1 MRQISLLMSR
11 RELAAVILASALVT
25 LDGTAA
31 TVALPA
37 IGSELAVPF
46 SRLQWISNAP
56 LLALAALL
64 LPAGGLA
71 DSYGRARLVRVGLLT
86 FGAASA
92 ACALAP
98 SYPWLIAGRVVQGA
112 GGALVLPAALARLR
126 AAYTAPEER
135 TRKFGVWAAWTGVA
149 ATAGPLLGGGLVDL
163 LSWRAVFVMSS
174 SLAAGALI
182 LLGSAGDRDH
192 VRQRRGIPVKEAT
205 ALAVFLGATAYLLIE
220 GGAAGWTSKRMLL
233 VALLVPLSVTIATQG
248 SRRVALF
255 PRELL
260 ARRNCM
266 AANGATFALYLG
278 MFGLP
283 FLLVLYTQQAL
294 KYSGTWAG
302 AAVLP
307 ISVML
312 FLAEPFGR
320 MAGRVGTRRL
330 ILLGSLVAAA
340 GILWIAAGAHP
351 LAFWTRL
358 IAGAA
363 LFGLGVS
370 MAVSPLTHAA
380 VAAVP
385 EACAGAASGLNHAT
399 VRASGLLAIA
409 LLGTLA
415 GGSDA
420 TGISPEGFRR
430 AMWVCG
436 VLVGAGGLAG
446 GLRIRDEEPG
456 GLTRSG

>member
-1 MRQISLLMSR
+1 MRGV
-11 RELAAVILASALVT
+11 EFAALILASALIT
-25 LDGTAA
+25 LDGTAV

-37 IGSELAVPF
+37 IADGLDVPF
-46 SRLQWISNAP
+46 SRLQWIGNAP

-71 DSYGRARLVRVGLLT
+71 DSYGRGRLVRIGLLT
-86 FGAASA
+86 FGVASA
-92 ACALAP
+92 ACAVAP
-98 SYPWLIAGRVVQGA
+98 SYPFLIAGRFLQGA

-126 AAYTAPEER
+126 AAFTVPEER

-149 ATAGPLLGGGLVDL
+149 AAAGPLLGGALVDL
-163 LSWRAVFVMSS
+163 LSWRAVFGMSS
-174 SLAAGALI
+174 SLAAGALV
-182 LLGSAGDRDH
+182 LLGTSGDRDH
-192 VRQRRGIPVKEAT
+192 VRQHRGVPVREAT
-205 ALAVFLGATAYLLIE
+205 ALAIFLGATAYLLIE
-220 GGAAGWTSKRMLL
+220 GGAAGWTSKRILF
-233 VALLVPLSVTIATQG
+233 VALLVPLSLTTVAQG
-248 SRRVALF
+248 SGAVALF
-255 PRELL
+255 PRELR

-266 AANGATFALYLG
+266 AANGATFALYFG

-320 MAGRVGTRRL
+320 MTARVGTRRL
-330 ILLGSLVAAA
+330 IALGSIVAA
-340 GILWIAAGAHP
+340 GGMLWIAAGDDP
-351 LAFWTRL
+351 LAFWTH
-358 IAGAA
+358 IITGAA

-385 EACAGAASGLNHAT
+385 ETLAGAASGLNHAV

-415 GGSDA
+415 GSDES
-420 TGISPEGFRR
+420 TGMSVEGFRR

-436 VLVGAGGLAG
+436 ALVGVGGIIGALQ
-446 GLRIRDEEPG
+446 IRDQEPG
-456 GLTRSG
+456 GLPSDADQ